1 MKVYELMAALE
12 TMAAGADVYVSNSVT
27 PSAIEKMEKLDDDL
41 YAFTDEITEIEY
53 DNEIV
58 SISVKR
64 AF

>member
-27 PSAIEKMEKLDDDL
+27 PSEIEKMEKLDDDL